1 MDPEAKD
8 EKQLAT
14 VLVADADSDINFED
28 KDEAL
33 RLVGLEKS
41 GTFTEEEFA
50 RVRRKLDFVI
60 PPLCAAVYCT
70 QYLCDL
76 PSMASETVTLTR
88 VHSDK
93 TALSY
98 ASIMGFPVTGQGYN
112 VVALSFYIGNGL
124 VSVSQ
129 WSNVHSKIM
138 SGFLVW
144 VFPSMYIAQRLRLA
158 KYLGTNIVAWGVIMM
173 LHAIPSS
180 FGPFFALRLLL
191 GMLESCVAPI
201 LILIVSMFYKKNEQ
215 VCDLH
220 ISRRGLYRSLRGRE
234 HRQGSRMA
242 WFYMMNGV
250 AGIFGGFLAYGISFI
265 PNRGFAPFKIIYLML
280 GALAIAT
287 GVAVLLWMPDS
298 PANARFLTTEERI
311 AAIERIRDGQCGTEN
326 KRLKKDQVLEALLDI
341 RTWLIVLA
349 TLLTNIPNGGLANF
363 TNIIVKGFGYTT
375 KQTLI
380 LSTPGGA
387 IGIISALVCGWYSDR
402 AGERMLPIVWSLIPT
417 LAGAAMLVALNGTT
431 QKGALLFATWI
442 VGTYGSSLA
451 IIYAYNASNTSG
463 HTKKVT
469 VNALT
474 LAAFCVAN
482 IVGTETFLPKDAPG
496 YLPGKISILV
506 LLSAQVLLCFLIR
519 WVNGWMNRNKRRHV
533 EELKRVNGWT
543 DDDVRRER
551 ERAAFAD
558 LTDKQ

>member
-1 MDPEAKD
+1 MTRVPAMEPEIKN
-8 EKQLAT
+8 EKQTET
-14 VLVADADSDINFED
+14 VLITDADSEVDLRD

-33 RLVGLEKS
+33 RLVGLES
-41 GTFTEEEFA
+41 TAQFTEEYYA
-50 RVRRKLDFVI
+50 TLRRKLDFVI

-70 QYLCDL
+70 QYL
-76 PSMASETVTLTR
+76 
-88 VHSDK
+88 DK

-112 VVALSFYIGNGL
+112 LVALSFYIG
-124 VSVSQ
+124 
-129 WSNVHSKIM
+129 
-138 SGFLVW
+138 FLIW
-144 VFPSMYIAQRLRLA
+144 VFPSMYIAQRLRLG
-158 KYLGTNIVAWGVIMM
+158 KYLGANIVAWGIIMM
-173 LHAIPSS
+173 LHAIPRS

-215 VCDLH
+215 
-220 ISRRGLYRSLRGRE
+220 
-234 HRQGSRMA
+234 GSRMA

-265 PNRGFAPFKIIYLML
+265 PDRGFAPFKIMYLML
-280 GALAIAT
+280 GALAIAVGT
-287 GVAVLLWMPDS
+287 AVLLFMPDS
-298 PANARFLTTEERI
+298 PANAQFLSKDERI
-311 AAIERIRDGQCGTEN
+311 AAIERIRDQQSGTEN
-326 KRLKKDQVLEALLDI
+326 KRLKKEQVLEALLDI
-341 RTWLIVLA
+341 KTWLIVLA

-387 IGIISALVCGWYSDR
+387 IGILSAVLCGWYSDR

-417 LAGAAMLVALNGTT
+417 LAGAAMLVGLNGSG

-469 VNALT
+469 VNAMT

-482 IVGTETFLPKDAPG
+482 IVGTETFLPKDAPD

-506 LLSAQVLLCFLIR
+506 LLSAQLALCFIIR
-519 WVNGWMNRNKRRHV
+519 WVNLWMNRKKRKAL
-533 EELKRVNGWT
+533 EELKHRNGWT
-543 DDDVRRER
+543 EEDMRRER
-551 ERAAFAD
+551 ERAAFKD
-558 LTDKQ
+558 MTDKQNPFFEYTA

>member
-1 MDPEAKD
+1 MDPEVKD

-14 VLVADADSDINFED
+14 VLVADTDSEVNFGD

-41 GTFTEEEFA
+41 GSFSEKEFA
-50 RVRRKLDFVI
+50 RVRKKLDFVI

-70 QYLCDL
+70 QYL
-76 PSMASETVTLTR
+76 
-88 VHSDK
+88 DK

-112 VVALSFYIGNGL
+112 VVALSFYIG
-124 VSVSQ
+124 
-129 WSNVHSKIM
+129 
-138 SGFLVW
+138 FLIW

-158 KYLGTNIVAWGVIMM
+158 KYLGANIVAWGVIMM

-215 VCDLH
+215 
-220 ISRRGLYRSLRGRE
+220 
-234 HRQGSRMA
+234 GSRMA

-265 PNRGFAPFKIIYLML
+265 PNHGFAPFKIIYLML

-287 GVAVLLWMPDS
+287 GAAVLLWMPDS
-298 PANARFLTTEERI
+298 PASAHFLTTEERI

-326 KRLKKDQVLEALLDI
+326 KRLKKEQVLEALLDI

-387 IGIISALVCGWYSDR
+387 IGIASALVCGWYSDR

-506 LLSAQVLLCFLIR
+506 LLSAQVVLCFLIR

-533 EELKRVNGWT
+533 EELKRINGWT

-558 LTDKQ
+558 MTDKQNPFFVYTA

>member
-1 MDPEAKD
+1 MDPAAKD
-8 EKQLAT
+8 DKQLET
-14 VLVADADSDINFED
+14 VLVTDVDSDIDLRD

-41 GTFTEEEFA
+41 VTFSDEQYA
-50 RVRRKLDFVI
+50 RVRRRLDFVI

-70 QYLCDL
+70 QYL
-76 PSMASETVTLTR
+76 
-88 VHSDK
+88 DK

-98 ASIMGFPVTGQGYN
+98 ASVMGFPVTGQGYN
-112 VVALSFYIGNGL
+112 LVALSFYIG
-124 VSVSQ
+124 
-129 WSNVHSKIM
+129 
-138 SGFLVW
+138 FLIW

-158 KYLGTNIVAWGVIMM
+158 KYLGANIVAWGAVMM
-173 LHAIPSS
+173 LHAIPRS
-180 FGPFFALRLLL
+180 FGSFFALRLLL

-201 LILIVSMFYKKNEQ
+201 LILIVSMFYKKDE
-215 VCDLH
+215 
-220 ISRRGLYRSLRGRE
+220 
-234 HRQGSRMA
+234 QGSRMA
-242 WFYMMNGV
+242 WFYMTNGL
-250 AGIFGGFLAYGISFI
+250 AGIVGGFLAYGISFM
-265 PNRGFAPFKIIYLML
+265 PDGDFAPFKVIYLML

-298 PANARFLTTEERI
+298 PANAGFLTKEERI
-311 AAIERIRDGQCGTEN
+311 IAIERIRDGQCGTEN
-326 KRLKKDQVLEALLDI
+326 KRLKKEQVLEALLDI

-387 IGIISALVCGWYSDR
+387 IGIISALACGWYSDR

-417 LAGAAMLVALNGTT
+417 LAGAAMLVGLNGTS

-469 VNALT
+469 VNAMT

-506 LLSAQVLLCFLIR
+506 LLSAQLGLCFMIR
-519 WVNGWMNRNKRRHV
+519 WVNLWFNRKKQRLV
-533 EELKRVNGWT
+533 EELKRINGWT
-543 DDDVRRER
+543 NDDVRRER
-551 ERAAFAD
+551 EKAAFAD
-558 LTDKQ
+558 MTDRQNPFFVYTA

>member
-1 MDPEAKD
+1 METAEVKD
-8 EKQLAT
+8 EKQLET
-14 VLVADADSDINFED
+14 VIVSDVESSEIDFRD

-33 RLVGLEKS
+33 RLVGLEKAA
-41 GTFTEEEFA
+41 TFTEGEYT
-50 RVRRKLDFVI
+50 RVRRKLDLVI

-70 QYLCDL
+70 QYL
-76 PSMASETVTLTR
+76 
-88 VHSDK
+88 DK

-112 VVALSFYIGNGL
+112 LVALSFYIG
-124 VSVSQ
+124 
-129 WSNVHSKIM
+129 
-138 SGFLVW
+138 FLIW

-158 KYLGTNIVAWGVIMM
+158 KYLGTNIVAWGIIMM
-173 LHAIPSS
+173 LHAIPRS

-201 LILIVSMFYKKNEQ
+201 LILIISMFYKKNE
-215 VCDLH
+215 
-220 ISRRGLYRSLRGRE
+220 
-234 HRQGSRMA
+234 QGSRMA

-265 PNRGFAPFKIIYLML
+265 PDNGFAPFKIIYLML

-298 PANARFLTTEERI
+298 PANAQFLTREERVM
-311 AAIERIRDGQCGTEN
+311 AIERIRDGQCGTEN
-326 KRLKKDQVLEALLDI
+326 KRLKKEQVVEALLDI

-349 TLLTNIPNGGLANF
+349 TLLSEPILTMIATKYSQFVANIPNGGLANF

-387 IGIISALVCGWYSDR
+387 IGIASALLCGWYSDR

-417 LAGAAMLVALNGTT
+417 LAGAAMLVGLNGTS

-469 VNALT
+469 VNAMT

-506 LLSAQVLLCFLIR
+506 LLSAQVVLCFMIR
-519 WVNGWMNRNKRRHV
+519 WVNLWMTRKKRRLV
-533 EELKRVNGWT
+533 EEMKIRNGWT
-543 DDDVRRER
+543 DQDVERER

-558 LTDKQ
+558 LTDKQNPFFVYTA

>member
-1 MDPEAKD
+1 MSNEGKD
-8 EKQLAT
+8 EKQFET
-14 VLVADADSDINFED
+14 VLVADVESNHVDFRD

-33 RLVGLEKS
+33 RLVGDRAVSFSDTDYTK
-41 GTFTEEEFA
+41 
-50 RVRRKLDFVI
+50 VRRKLDFVI
-60 PPLCAAVYCT
+60 SPLAAAVYCT
-70 QYLCDL
+70 QYL
-76 PSMASETVTLTR
+76 
-88 VHSDK
+88 DK
-93 TALSY
+93 TALGY
-98 ASIMGFPVTGQGYN
+98 ASVMNFPVTGQGYN
-112 VVALSFYIGNGL
+112 LVSLSFYIG
-124 VSVSQ
+124 
-129 WSNVHSKIM
+129 
-138 SGFLVW
+138 FLIW

-158 KYLGTNIVAWGVIMM
+158 KYLGANIVAWGAIMM
-173 LHAIPSS
+173 LHAIPNS

-201 LILIVSMFYKKNEQ
+201 LILIVSMFYRKDEQ
-215 VCDLH
+215 ASNIHLFD
-220 ISRRGLYRSLRGRE
+220 
-234 HRQGSRMA
+234 RMA
-242 WFYMMNGV
+242 WFYMMNGF
-250 AGIFGGFLAYGISFI
+250 AGIVGGFLAYGISFI
-265 PNRGFAPFKIIYLML
+265 SDRGFAPFKIIYLIL
-280 GALAIAT
+280 GACAIAV
-287 GVAVLLWMPDS
+287 GVSVLLWMPDS
-298 PANARFLTTEERI
+298 PANARFLSKEERI
-311 AAIERIRDGQCGTEN
+311 IAIERIRDGQCGTEN
-326 KRLKKDQVLEALLDI
+326 KRLKKEQVVEALLDV

-387 IGIISALVCGWYSDR
+387 IGVVSAIVCGWYSDR

-417 LAGAAMLVALNGTT
+417 LAGAGMLVGLNGTS

-496 YLPGKISILV
+496 YFPGKISILV
-506 LLSAQVLLCFLIR
+506 LLSAQLFLCFVIR
-519 WVNGWMNRNKRRHV
+519 WTNMWMNRNKMRHL
-533 EELKRVNGWT
+533 EELKRRHGWS
-543 DDDVRRER
+543 DEDVHRER
-551 ERAAFAD
+551 ERAAFSD
-558 LTDKQ
+558 MTDKQNPFFVYTA